1 MLFILWDVID
11 GMNDEKKLQIE
22 ADKVMMNVWKEYFMS
37 IILAFSFIPILCISN
52 AEWFNILINTFV
64 GRLLIVLMLL
74 LTIISA
80 FLTLRINKPL

>member
-1 MLFILWDVID
+1 ME
-11 GMNDEKKLQIE
+11 G
-22 ADKVMMNVWKEYFMS
+22 
-37 IILAFSFIPILCISN
+37 IIYVYHLGIFYNTN

-64 GRLLIVLMLL
+64 GKLLIVLMLI

>member
-1 MLFILWDVID
+1 M
-11 GMNDEKKLQIE
+11 E
-22 ADKVMMNVWKEYFMS
+22 
-37 IILAFSFIPILCISN
+37 AFSIIPILRFSN

-64 GRLLIVLMLL
+64 GKLLIVLMLI